1 MGSNRANG
9 VKDVNV
15 TREDLHRLV
24 DEVARDE
31 RMLDRAFQL
40 LSSLKEEIRVEP
52 IPLPKEGTSAQ
63 EVIRFLESHRLEPED
78 AEEMIRFTEELDRL
92 DNVISWPEEKW
103 AKESCW
109 IPTLNHAL
117 GWSDILAVGRPD
129 FRADCRRSL
138 KHTLCN

>member
-9 VKDVNV
+9 VKDVSV
-15 TREDLHRLV
+15 TREDLHRLA

-31 RMLDRAFQL
+31 RILDRAFQL

-78 AEEMIRFTEELDRL
+78 AEEMIRFTEEFDRL
-92 DNVISWPEEKW
+92 DHVISWPEEK
-103 AKESCW
+103 
-109 IPTLNHAL
+109 
-117 GWSDILAVGRPD
+117 
-129 FRADCRRSL
+129 
-138 KHTLCN
+138 